1 MNFKIN
7 NRLIGQNQPTYIV
20 AEMSANHNQ
29 SYDEAI
35 KIVETAKACGAD
47 AIKLQTYTPDT
58 LTIDCG
64 NKFFRIENTIWEGK
78 KLYDLYQESYTP
90 WEWHHKLKNV
100 AENIG
105 LDFFST
111 PFDASAVHFLEKL
124 NIPVYKIAS
133 FEIVDFPLINTVAK
147 TGKPIIISTGMAK
160 IEEIEEAV
168 SILKKSDC
176 TELALLKCTSSYPA
190 KPEDANLRTIPHMLK
205 TFNLP
210 IGLSDHTPG
219 IAVPIAAI
227 SLGACIVEK
236 HFTLSRKNSA
246 ADSSFSLEPEEFK
259 SMVDN
264 IRIAEKALGTVS
276 YTISKQQRTTFNFR
290 KSLFVV
296 EDINAGQEFSI
307 ANVRSI
313 RPGDG
318 IHTKYFKEILGKKAI
333 KNVAKGTPVTWDLVE
348 DI

>member
-90 WEWHHKLKNV
+90 WEWHQELKNV

-124 NIPVYKIAS
+124 NVPVYKIAS

-168 SILKKSDC
+168 SMLKKFDC

-307 ANVRSI
+307 ENVRSI

>member
-90 WEWHHKLKNV
+90 WEWHQELKNV

-307 ANVRSI
+307 ENVRSI

-318 IHTKYFKEILGKKAI
+318 KKR
-333 KNVAKGTPVTWDLVE
+333 
-348 DI
+348 

>member
-90 WEWHHKLKNV
+90 WEWHQELKNV

-124 NIPVYKIAS
+124 NVPVYKIAS

-168 SILKKSDC
+168 SMLKKFDC

>member
-90 WEWHHKLKNV
+90 WEWHQELKNV

-124 NIPVYKIAS
+124 NVPVYKIAS

-307 ANVRSI
+307 ENVRSI

>member
-1 MNFKIN
+1 MNLRIN
-7 NRLIGQNQPTYIV
+7 NRLVSENQPTYIV

-29 SYDEAI
+29 SYNEAV

-58 LTIDCG
+58 LTIDCD
-64 NKFFRIENTIWEGK
+64 NEFFRIEDTIWKGK
-78 KLYDLYQESYTP
+78 KLYDLYKESYTP
-90 WEWHHKLKNV
+90 WEWHPKIKKV
-100 AENIG
+100 AEKIG

-133 FEIVDFPLINTVAK
+133 FEIVDFPLIDAVAK
-147 TGKPIIISTGMAK
+147 TGKPIIISTGAAK
-160 IEEIEEAV
+160 IEEIKEAV
-168 SILKKSDC
+168 SIINKAGC
-176 TELALLKCTSSYPA
+176 AELALLKCTSSYPA
-190 KPEDANLRTIPHMLK
+190 KPEDANLRTIPHMIK

-210 IGLSDHTPG
+210 VGLSDHTPG

-227 SLGACIVEK
+227 SLGACIIEK

-246 ADSSFSLEPEEFK
+246 SDSSFSLEPDEFK

-276 YTISKQQRTTFNFR
+276 YAISTQQKSAFNFR

-296 EDINAGQEFSI
+296 DDIDVGQKFSTE
-307 ANVRSI
+307 NVRSI

-318 IHTKYFKEILGKKAI
+318 IHTKFIEEILGKKAK
-333 KNVAKGTPVTWDLVE
+333 KNVAKGTPVTWDLIE
-348 DI
+348 DY

>member
-90 WEWHHKLKNV
+90 WEWHQKLKNV

-307 ANVRSI
+307 ENVRSI

>member
-90 WEWHHKLKNV
+90 WEWHQELKNV

-168 SILKKSDC
+168 SMLKKFDC

-190 KPEDANLRTIPHMLK
+190 KPEEANLRTIPHMLK

-307 ANVRSI
+307 ENVRSI

>member
-1 MNFKIN
+1 MKFKIN

-90 WEWHHKLKNV
+90 WEWHQELKNV

-124 NIPVYKIAS
+124 NVPVYKIAS

-168 SILKKSDC
+168 SMLKKFDC

-307 ANVRSI
+307 ENVRSI

>member
-90 WEWHHKLKNV
+90 WEWHQELKNV

-307 ANVRSI
+307 ENVRSI

>member
-7 NRLIGQNQPTYIV
+7 NREIGQNQPAYIV

-29 SYDEAI
+29 SYEEAV

-64 NKFFRIENTIWEGK
+64 NKFFCVENTIWKGK
-78 KLYDLYQESYTP
+78 KLYDLYKESYTP
-90 WEWHHKLKNV
+90 WEWHPKLKNV
-100 AENIG
+100 AEKIG

-124 NIPVYKIAS
+124 NVPVFKIAS
-133 FEIVDFPLINTVAK
+133 FEIVDFPLIDTVAK

-160 IEEIEEAV
+160 FEEIKDAV
-168 SILKKSDC
+168 SVLNKAGC

-190 KPEDANLRTIPHMLK
+190 NPEDANLKTIPHMIK
-205 TFNLP
+205 NFNLP
-210 IGLSDHTPG
+210 IGLSDHTLG
-219 IAVPIAAI
+219 IAVPISAI
-227 SLGACIVEK
+227 SLGACIIEK
-236 HFTLSRKNSA
+236 HFTLSRKNSTT
-246 ADSSFSLEPEEFK
+246 DSSFSLEPEEFK
-259 SMVDN
+259 SMVN
-264 IRIAEKALGTVS
+264 HIRVAEKAIGNVS
-276 YTISKQQRTTFNFR
+276 YGISKIQTAAFNFR

-296 EDINAGQEFSI
+296 ESINAGQRFNKE
-307 ANVRSI
+307 NVRSI

-318 IHTKYFKEILGKKAI
+318 IHTKYFKEILGKKAVR
-333 KNVAKGTPVTWDLVE
+333 NVAKGTPLTWDLIE

>member
-90 WEWHHKLKNV
+90 WEWHQELKNV

-168 SILKKSDC
+168 SMLKKFDC

-307 ANVRSI
+307 ENVRSI

>member
-7 NRLIGQNQPTYIV
+7 NRLIGQNQPAYII

-29 SYDEAI
+29 SYDEAV

-64 NKFFRIENTIWEGK
+64 NKYFRIENTIWEGK
-78 KLYDLYQESYTP
+78 KLYDLYKESYTP
-90 WEWHHKLKNV
+90 WEWHPKLKNV
-100 AENIG
+100 AEKVG

-133 FEIVDFPLINTVAK
+133 FEIVDFPLIHTVAK

-160 IEEIEEAV
+160 IEEIKEAV
-168 SILKKSDC
+168 SILKKTGC
-176 TELALLKCTSSYPA
+176 TELALLKCTSAYPA

-227 SLGACIVEK
+227 SLGACIIEK
-236 HFTLSRKNSA
+236 HFTLSRNNFA

-276 YTISKQQRTTFNFR
+276 YTISEQQRTSFNFR

-296 EDINAGQEFSI
+296 EDINPGQKFSI
-307 ANVRSI
+307 ENVRSI

-318 IHTKYFKEILGKKAI
+318 IHTKYFKAILGKKAI
-333 KNVAKGTPVTWDLVE
+333 KNVAKGTPVNWDLVE

>member
-7 NRLIGQNQPTYIV
+7 NRLIGANQPTYII

-58 LTIDCG
+58 LTIDCD
-64 NKFFRIENTIWEGK
+64 NKFFRIKNTIWEGK
-78 KLYDLYQESYTP
+78 KLYDLYKKSYTP
-90 WEWHHKLKNV
+90 WKWHPKLKNV
-100 AENIG
+100 AEKIG

-133 FEIVDFPLINTVAK
+133 FEIVDFPLIQTVAK

-160 IEEIEEAV
+160 TEEIEEAI
-168 SILKKSDC
+168 SILKNFDC

-210 IGLSDHTPG
+210 IGLSDHTPD
-219 IAVPIAAI
+219 IAVPIAAV
-227 SLGACIVEK
+227 SLGACIIEK

-246 ADSSFSLEPEEFK
+246 ADSAFSLEPEQFK

-264 IRIAEKALGTVS
+264 IRITEKALGTVS
-276 YTISKQQRTTFNFR
+276 YTNPEQQKAIFNFR

-296 EDINAGQEFSI
+296 EDIAAGQKFSNK
-307 ANVRSI
+307 NVRSI

-318 IHTKYFKEILGKKAI
+318 IHTKYFNEIIGKKAI
-333 KNVAKGTPVTWDLVE
+333 KNIARGTPVTWDLVKQ
-348 DI
+348 I

>member
-7 NRLIGQNQPTYIV
+7 NREIGQNHPAYIV

-29 SYDEAI
+29 SYEEAV
-35 KIVETAKACGAD
+35 KIVETAKDCGAD

-58 LTIDCG
+58 LTIDCD
-64 NKFFRIENTIWEGK
+64 NKFFRIENTIWKGK
-78 KLYDLYQESYTP
+78 KLYDLYKESYTP
-90 WEWHHKLKNV
+90 WEWHPKLKNV
-100 AENIG
+100 AEKIG

-111 PFDASAVHFLEKL
+111 PFDASAVNFLEKL
-124 NIPVYKIAS
+124 NIPVFKIAS
-133 FEIVDFPLINTVAK
+133 FEIVDFPLIHKVAK

-168 SILKKSDC
+168 SILKKTGC

-190 KPEDANLRTIPHMLK
+190 KPEYANLRTIPHMFK

-246 ADSSFSLEPEEFK
+246 ADSSFSLEPQEFK

-276 YTISKQQRTTFNFR
+276 YTISESQRAAFNFR

-296 EDINAGQEFSI
+296 EDINAGQKFSLE
-307 ANVRSI
+307 NVRSI

-318 IHTKYFKEILGKKAI
+318 IHTKYFKKIMGKKAI
-333 KNVAKGTPVTWDLVE
+333 KNAAKGTPVTWDLVE

>member
-7 NRLIGQNQPTYIV
+7 NREIGQNQPVYIV

-29 SYDEAI
+29 SYDEAV

-64 NKFFRIENTIWEGK
+64 NKFFRIENTIWKGK
-78 KLYDLYQESYTP
+78 KLYDLYKESYTP
-90 WEWHHKLKNV
+90 WEWHPKLKNV
-100 AENIG
+100 AEKIG

-124 NIPVYKIAS
+124 NVPVFKIAS
-133 FEIVDFPLINTVAK
+133 FEIVDFPLIDTVAK

-160 IEEIEEAV
+160 IEEIKDAV
-168 SILKKSDC
+168 SVLNKAGC

-190 KPEDANLRTIPHMLK
+190 NPEDSNLRTIPHMIK
-205 TFNLP
+205 NFNLP

-219 IAVPIAAI
+219 IAVPISAI
-227 SLGACIVEK
+227 SLGACIIEK
-236 HFTLSRKNSA
+236 HFTLSRKNST

-259 SMVDN
+259 LMVN
-264 IRIAEKALGTVS
+264 HIRVAEKALGNVS
-276 YTISKQQRTTFNFR
+276 YGISKIQTAAFNFR

-296 EDINAGQEFSI
+296 ENINAGQEFSKE
-307 ANVRSI
+307 NVRSI

-318 IHTKYFKEILGKKAI
+318 IHTKYFKEILGKKAVR
-333 KNVAKGTPVTWDLVE
+333 NVDKGTPVTWDLIE

>member
-90 WEWHHKLKNV
+90 WEWHHKLKKI

>member
-7 NRLIGQNQPTYIV
+7 NREIGQNQPVYIV

-29 SYDEAI
+29 SYDEAV

-64 NKFFRIENTIWEGK
+64 NKFFRIENTIWKGK
-78 KLYDLYQESYTP
+78 KLYDLYKESYTP
-90 WEWHHKLKNV
+90 WEWHPKLKNV
-100 AENIG
+100 AEKIG

-124 NIPVYKIAS
+124 NVPVFKIAS
-133 FEIVDFPLINTVAK
+133 FEIVDFPLIDTVAK

-160 IEEIEEAV
+160 IEEIKDAV
-168 SILKKSDC
+168 SVLNKAGC

-190 KPEDANLRTIPHMLK
+190 NPEDSNLRTIPHMIK
-205 TFNLP
+205 NFNLP

-219 IAVPIAAI
+219 IAVPISAI
-227 SLGACIVEK
+227 SLGACIIEK
-236 HFTLSRKNSA
+236 HFTLSRKNST
-246 ADSSFSLEPEEFK
+246 ADNSFSLEPEEFK
-259 SMVDN
+259 LMVN
-264 IRIAEKALGTVS
+264 HIRVAEKALGNVS
-276 YTISKQQRTTFNFR
+276 YGISKIQTAAFNFR

-296 EDINAGQEFSI
+296 ENINAGQEFSKE
-307 ANVRSI
+307 NVRSI

-318 IHTKYFKEILGKKAI
+318 IHTKYFKEILGKKAVR
-333 KNVAKGTPVTWDLVE
+333 NVDKGTPVTWDLIE

>member
-7 NRLIGQNQPTYIV
+7 KRLIGNNQPTYII

-58 LTIDCG
+58 LTIDCDS
-64 NKFFRIENTIWEGK
+64 KFFRIKNTIWKGR
-78 KLYDLYQESYTP
+78 KLYDLYKKSYTP
-90 WEWHHKLKNV
+90 WEWHSKLKNV

-133 FEIVDFPLINTVAK
+133 FEIVDFPLIKAVAK

-160 IEEIEEAV
+160 VEEIEEAV
-168 SILKKSDC
+168 SILKNSGC
-176 TELALLKCTSSYPA
+176 GELALLKCTSSYPA
-190 KPEDANLRTIPHMLK
+190 KPEDANLRTIPHMIK

-219 IAVPIAAI
+219 IAVPIAAVP
-227 SLGACIVEK
+227 LGACIIEK
-236 HFTLSRKNSA
+236 HFTLSCKNSS
-246 ADSSFSLEPEEFK
+246 ADSLFSLEPNEFK

-276 YTISKQQRTTFNFR
+276 YTNPKQQIATFNFR

-296 EDINAGQEFSI
+296 EDITAGQEFSKK
-307 ANVRSI
+307 NVRSI

-318 IHTKYFKEILGKKAI
+318 IHTKYFNEIIGKKAL
-333 KNVAKGTPVTWDLVE
+333 KNIAKGTPVTWDLVK